1 MKNTSL
7 DSGFLAS
14 NITSRSILAA
24 RIAQFNDEQP
34 EITSH
39 EAQREAFRVEREKS
53 LRKGMSARGSKYSST
68 VKGLDYN
75 VDASTWK

>member
-24 RIAQFNDEQP
+24 RIEQMK
-34 EITSH
+34 H
-39 EAQREAFRVEREKS
+39 EEVETPKAIVQSSRHASRVRI
-53 LRKGMSARGSKYSST
+53 
-68 VKGLDYN
+68 DYN